1 MTAHVTARAARA
13 GETGSELARML
24 ASFLWVLAA
33 TAGSLA
39 FLGALPVWMTGDRG
53 PGRAA
58 TIQEAERRL
67 GARVLVP
74 GYFPERLAWPPAE
87 IRVAGG
93 RHGSVH
99 LTFSCKDGGSPVELL
114 QSIDPGVPIAA
125 DLLEARTVLKTDR
138 TSVSGEPATLSE
150 VLVHGERTR
159 ELAWELQG
167 RSMILRSRGDIEELF
182 RMARTAHREGG
193 R

>member
-1 MTAHVTARAARA
+1 MTSSVTARAARA
-13 GETGSELARML
+13 GETGSEIARML

-39 FLGALPVWMTGDRG
+39 VLGAVPAWITGDRG

-114 QSIDPGVPIAA
+114 QAIDPGGIAP

-138 TSVSGEPATLSE
+138 TSIAGGPATLSE

>member
-1 MTAHVTARAARA
+1 MSDLVTARAARA
-13 GETGSELARML
+13 GETGSEIARML

-39 FLGALPVWMTGDRG
+39 VLGALPVWITGDQG

-74 GYFPERLAWPPAE
+74 GYFPARLAWPPAE

-99 LTFSCKDGGSPVELL
+99 LTFACKDGGSPVELL
-114 QSIDPGVPIAA
+114 QAIDPGVPISA

-138 TSVSGEPATLSE
+138 TSIAGEPASLSE
-150 VLVHGERTR
+150 VLVHGVRTR
-159 ELAWELQG
+159 ELAWDLQG
-167 RSMILRSRGDIEELF
+167 RSMILRSAGDLEELF